1 MNSKNPEKIC
11 MKFPLLYKI
20 IFSDVYRTSVA
31 LCLVLAMVWSLN
43 EPKQGGWFA
52 LFVLVVWV
60 GVRLIRKN
68 EIRGHPLLFLGLVYG
83 LYLIIPKSTETLI
96 PMYYV
101 ATAIFWMVL
110 IYCWLIYDATGVYLH
125 KKHWENTLIVIA
137 IMAVGLTLFEAIGW
151 FREAIVWR
159 DSISFQAPNIV
170 YRASGTFA
178 HHPNSLAALLNAIW
192 PLVLLRL
199 FQTKNLIGKLLSSI
213 LLALILLTIILTN
226 SRGGILA
233 TSAIAGC
240 LVVYSLMAKYPKSF
254 RRPIDIWHSV
264 PARDK
269 KFGGVAFILFL
280 TMAGFVFWRAAFTG
294 NQASILNSRNLI
306 WKFSWEVFTRSPW
319 FGNGAGSFVKEYA
332 QIAMLPVGFVSP
344 HAHNLEL
351 QILAISGI
359 TGIMFLLVAF
369 ILTTWT
375 FFNTLWKIPAEEKSH
390 FVILSVLFV
399 GIIVHNQFD
408 YLLEG
413 STWNIVTYIILMGL
427 FINFDRQS
435 QSIGSRHRWI
445 PAVLLIGFA
454 LLFPVLKLSSQFREQ
469 DRYEQSVE
477 LSKAGEW
484 EAAYPIICN
493 TAALNPNNQFYRF
506 QCSLLLSLSGYSEEN
521 SALLAEALVVQGEAL
536 LINPWWPVNRANYA
550 GLLWSSGKIDDA
562 FDEMHAA
569 AQGVTLNAPIF
580 LNDGLMADKLGKTS
594 EAETAY
600 ILAMLC
606 NPLLIMENQHF
617 PSSTGQFAQ
626 SKVQDLVYTLNTWNA
641 FQTEVTD
648 MPFTSERQWTLWRG
662 MAAAQFGDF
671 PVAQEILLNGLNKYP
686 DGIGENAYYA
696 YILSKFGISEEA
708 QKFAE
713 IALFAAERRQIT
725 DGESNG
731 LWFSYYIAGHVLLK
745 TGRLVKARD
754 PLFAAFKMLNLP
766 FDPGRY
772 ETFVYNN
779 NAPIWDLNPVLDW
792 GILSPELESDFRW
805 LAATLE
811 NDGDHDQARQIIR
824 WLDIQNKPKLL
835 MP

>member
-1 MNSKNPEKIC
+1 MSA
-11 MKFPLLYKI
+11 KFPLLTKI
-20 IFSDVYRTSVA
+20 IFSDLYRTLVA
-31 LCLVLAMVWSLN
+31 FCLVLAMIWSLN
-43 EPKQGGWFA
+43 EPRQGGWLA
-52 LFVLVVWV
+52 LIVLVGWV
-60 GVRLIRKN
+60 SVRLIRKI
-68 EIRGHPLLFLGLVYG
+68 EIQGHPLLLLGLVYG
-83 LYLIIPKSTETLI
+83 LYIMIPKTTETTI
-96 PMYYV
+96 PMYYI
-101 ATAIFWMVL
+101 ATIIFWMVL
-110 IYCWLIYDATGVYLH
+110 VYTWVIYDNTGSYLQRVD
-125 KKHWENTLIVIA
+125 WENALIIIGVIVMGHT
-137 IMAVGLTLFEAIGW
+137 IFEALRW
-151 FREAIVWR
+151 YREYLTWQNTLPYVT
-159 DSISFQAPNIV
+159 PNFV
-170 YRASGTFA
+170 YRASGSFT
-178 HHPNSLAALLNAIW
+178 HHPNNLAALLNAIW
-192 PLVLLRL
+192 PLSFL
-199 FQTKNLIGKLLSSI
+199 KLLQARQFYRKLFHSVFLVFSVVV
-213 LLALILLTIILTN
+213 LIMTN
-226 SRGGILA
+226 SRGGLLA
-233 TSAIAGC
+233 TFAIAAY
-240 LVVYSLMAKYPKSF
+240 LVAYSLISKYPEIVK
-254 RRPIDIWHSV
+254 RPVEIWRSI
-264 PARDK
+264 RTKDK
-269 KFGGVAFILFL
+269 VGFGIIVLLSL
-280 TMAGFVFWRAAFTG
+280 TPVGLVFWRAAFTG
-294 NQASILNSRNLI
+294 TQASIFSSRNII
-306 WKFSWEVFTRSPW
+306 WKNSLDVIVQSPW
-319 FGNGAGSFVKEYA
+319 VGNGAGSFVKQYA
-332 QIAMLPVGFVSP
+332 QAARLPPGFVAP

-359 TGIMFLLVAF
+359 LGLIFLFVALML
-369 ILTTWT
+369 ILWRFTRSVRRT
-375 FFNTLWKIPAEEKSH
+375 PKSDLTH
-390 FVILSVLFV
+390 LVILSTLII

-408 YLLEG
+408 YSLEG
-413 STWNIVTYIILMGL
+413 STWNMVTYAIIIAL
-427 FINFDRQS
+427 FINFDRPS

-454 LLFPVLKLSSQFREQ
+454 LLLPVMKLSSQFREQ
-469 DRYEQSVE
+469 DQYQQSVE
-477 LSKAGEW
+477 LIKAGQW
-484 EAAYPIICN
+484 EAAYPIVCN

-550 GLLWSSGKIDDA
+550 GLLWSSGKIDEA

-811 NDGDHDQARQIIR
+811 NDGDHDQAQQIIR